1 MIDKAEFKTEFAR
14 INKAEFPRASYSDV
28 GLPQRYKGN
37 PLIECL
43 GSLTTRDQQFEQL
56 LWLPEYDHASESLLP
71 AEARLHSIAAISDLV
86 QPLPIHFSLA
96 SGISMLIRE
105 GYVRRNPLSNRA
117 LRRLYK
123 VKEKGAVWSE
133 CPRRLAVKSAPA
145 LMVTGVS
152 GAGKNVAVE
161 SILGGY
167 EQVIWHDCYGETELD
182 MPQVNYLKL
191 DCSFDASIKGMAL
204 GLFAGFDALLH
215 TKYQE
220 QFEGK
225 GMSIDTMLLHWQQI
239 ASTFRLGALWVDEV
253 NCLYS
258 ESGSAGKQALNFFLK
273 VSNLT
278 GIPCLFSGTYKAVK
292 LFAASLQNAR
302 RICTAGYYDLA
313 LAKSAADPVWAK
325 LLLPAVWR
333 YQWVRNPAP
342 LTEKLVSV
350 LFALTQAVPAI
361 LVLLCRLSQKAAIEL
376 GRDTVDEKLLGQ
388 VYHEQLVPL
397 HAALA
402 ALRSNRRDRLLRFE
416 DLMPPKK
423 LLAELMGAGSRTAEA
438 QTLDYLLDKAGA
450 ELPANEGEAAG
461 KESPGAGSTGNADKP
476 KVKAPAGDLHSPDP
490 DPADLRAVASAT
502 DKLTA
507 LRQSGVVAT
516 V

>member
-1 MIDKAEFKTEFAR
+1 MIDKAELKTDLAR
-14 INKAEFPRASYSDV
+14 INKARFPRARYSDV

-43 GSLTTRDQQFEQL
+43 GALQTRDQQFEQL
-56 LWLPEYDHASESLLP
+56 RQLPEYDPASERLLS
-71 AEARLHSIAAISDLV
+71 AEARVHSVAAISDLV
-86 QPLPIHFSLA
+86 QPLPIHFSLS

-105 GYVRRNPLSNRA
+105 GYVRRNPFSSRA
-117 LRRLYK
+117 LQRLYK
-123 VKEKGAVWSE
+123 VKEEGAVWSE
-133 CPRRLAVKSAPA
+133 CPRRVAVKPAPA

-161 SILGGY
+161 SILEGY
-167 EQVIWHDCYGETELD
+167 EQVIWHDSYREAVLD
-182 MPQVNYLKL
+182 MPQVNFLKL

-204 GLFAGFDALLH
+204 GLFAGFDAVLG

-225 GMSIDTMLLHWQQI
+225 GLSIDTMLLHWQQI

-333 YQWVRNPAP
+333 YQWVPNPAP
-342 LTEKLVSV
+342 LTEKLASV

-376 GRDTVDEKLLGQ
+376 GQDTVDEKLIGA

-423 LLAELMGAGSRTAEA
+423 LLAELMGTGSRMAEA
-438 QTLDYLLDKAGA
+438 QTLGYLLDKTGA
-450 ELPANEGEAAG
+450 RSPAEQGAAAV
-461 KESPGAGSTGNADKP
+461 KPSPGAAVTGTTDQS
-476 KVKAPAGDLHSPDP
+476 KANPLAGGIHAP
-490 DPADLRAVASAT
+490 DPADLRAVATAP
-502 DKLTA
+502 DKLAA
-507 LRQSGVVAT
+507 LRQSGAVAT